1 MASYVTT
8 TDALVALNGTIP
20 FNSVSIPCNK
30 GNVVP
35 VVPGVL
41 NLNGN
46 TSNRFAR
53 YEVTLQGNIQIPEG
67 GAVTPIALG
76 ITLNGVIIPES
87 VAIVTPAA
95 AEEYWHVNT
104 SASITVPC
112 GCCLTVSGAYVD
124 GTEDDPTTTP
134 TPSNQETSI
143 FRKWDLTITW
153 PARTVWDRL
162 PATGGRNRTSR

>member
-8 TDALVALNGTIP
+8 SDALVSLNGTIP

-30 GNVVP
+30 GNVIP
-35 VVPGVL
+35 VVPGIL

-76 ITLNGVIIPES
+76 ITLNGVVIPES

-95 AEEYWHVNT
+95 AE
-104 SASITVPC
+104 
-112 GCCLTVSGAYVD
+112 
-124 GTEDDPTTTP
+124 
-134 TPSNQETSI
+134 
-143 FRKWDLTITW
+143 
-153 PARTVWDRL
+153 
-162 PATGGRNRTSR
+162 

>member
-30 GNVVP
+30 GNVIP
-35 VVPGVL
+35 IVPGIL
-41 NLNGN
+41 NLNGS

-76 ITLNGVIIPES
+76 ITLNGVVIPES

-95 AEEYWHVNT
+95 AGDYWHVNT
-104 SASITVPC
+104 SASVTVPC
-112 GCCLTVSGAYVD
+112 GCCLTVSGVYVD

-134 TPSNQETSI
+134 TPSIQVRREAS
-143 FRKWDLTITW
+143 LTVI
-153 PARTVWDRL
+153 RT
-162 PATGGRNRTSR
+162 A